1 MQQYS
6 KLAFIQQLVA
16 VFIIKNKLKK
26 YFLLHD
32 ICNNIFFVKK
42 NIFAIFFISGA
53 L

>member
-16 VFIIKNKLKK
+16 VFIKNKLKK
-26 YFLLHD
+26 NFLLHD